1 MAFFDFFQKVKFT
14 RFKYIITASL
24 SFFTIFK
31 NSACTW
37 MGWLVTTWINFQD
50 LNIFLLLTPVYN
62 FQKFGLHLD
71 GLVGNDLNKFSRFKY
86 FLAADSSLQ
95 FSKIQPALGW
105 VGW

>member
-14 RFKYIITASL
+14 
-24 SFFTIFK
+24 
-31 NSACTW
+31 
-37 MGWLVTTWINFQD
+37 
-50 LNIFLLLTPVYN
+50 
-62 FQKFGLHLD
+62 
-71 GLVGNDLNKFSRFKY
+71 RFKY